1 MLDAG
6 RTACEDLI
14 SASQVQ
20 RYPERL
26 SEPHERIVLA
36 VNEHVSSALHVGF
49 LWQTNE
55 FAVKISVTRSAPS
68 QPFNVSLRNGQ
79 SWQGAFMFGS
89 DSMSV
94 FRWFKD
100 SDGWRG

>member
-20 RYPERL
+20 RYPEPL

-36 VNEHVSSALHVGF
+36 VNERVSSALHVGF

-68 QPFNVSLRNGQ
+68 QPLTCPCETDSLGKEL
-79 SWQGAFMFGS
+79 SCSAAIP
-89 DSMSV
+89 
-94 FRWFKD
+94 
-100 SDGWRG
+100 